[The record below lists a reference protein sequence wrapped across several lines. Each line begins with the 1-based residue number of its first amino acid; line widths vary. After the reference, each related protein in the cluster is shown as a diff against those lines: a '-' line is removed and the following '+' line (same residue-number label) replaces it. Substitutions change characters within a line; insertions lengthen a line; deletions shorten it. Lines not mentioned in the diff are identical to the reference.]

1 VGVVDLPEYRRATM
15 ADIPGLIEGAHDN
28 RGLGHEFL
36 RHIVRCKTLFYV
48 IDMAGSEG
56 RHPVDDYQNL
66 RKELRLYDP
75 TLVAKPSCIIAN
87 KMDMPTAAENLKAF
101 KTRFPKLKT
110 IQICAELGEG
120 IDFIKQYLD
129 KEVLK

>member
-1 VGVVDLPEYRRATM
+1 
-15 ADIPGLIEGAHDN
+15 
-28 RGLGHEFL
+28 
-36 RHIVRCKTLFYV
+36 
-48 IDMAGSEG
+48 MAGSEG

-87 KMDMPTAAENLKAF
+87 KMDMPSATENLQAF
-101 KTRFPKLKT
+101 KTRFPKLKV

-120 IDFIKQYLD
+120 IENIKQYLVQEII
-129 KEVLK
+129 K

>member
-1 VGVVDLPEYRRATM
+1 
-15 ADIPGLIEGAHDN
+15 
-28 RGLGHEFL
+28 
-36 RHIVRCKTLFYV
+36 
-48 IDMAGSEG
+48 
-56 RHPVDDYQNL
+56 VDDYQNL

-120 IDFIKQYLD
+120 IDIIKQYLD